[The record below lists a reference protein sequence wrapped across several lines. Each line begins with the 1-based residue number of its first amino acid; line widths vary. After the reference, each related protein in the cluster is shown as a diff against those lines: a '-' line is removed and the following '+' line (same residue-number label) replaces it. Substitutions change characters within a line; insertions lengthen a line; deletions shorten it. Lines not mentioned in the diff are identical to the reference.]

1 MDALTL
7 SRSHLGTVI
16 SGNLLSIS
24 VTLKDG
30 KPNQYKIGSIGNFRF
45 SLSEAL
51 SRKKTE
57 IHERLCYITQNI

>member
-51 SRKKTE
+51 SRKKT
-57 IHERLCYITQNI
+57 

>member
-24 VTLKDG
+24 VTLKGG

-51 SRKKTE
+51 SRKKT
-57 IHERLCYITQNI
+57 